1 LFHGA
6 TPTRGKNNVID
17 SHTNVSQSGQIH
29 IAIKGRFLNALFYF
43 DKGDRLI
50 CKRLI
55 EHATGVLGDKAP
67 FSDDT
72 RWEERPCV

>member
-43 DKGDRLI
+43 DKGDRL
-50 CKRLI
+50 LQ
-55 EHATGVLGDKAP
+55 T
-67 FSDDT
+67 SY
-72 RWEERPCV
+72 